1 MWPPTS
7 SSHWRSSIPTAT
19 AGAIASSAAHVGWSP
34 IPVAGVSP
42 GVAVWNAT
50 VAVRVSLPHFPSSVR
65 AAMPLAARQTLSF
78 CWNSRTPGPRMTPPV
93 PTAMWSVVPAIG
105 AARLVAPAR
114 LATCCSTGAPPS
126 IRTPPP
132 GDAVSSLVHVAA
144 STVPLTVM
152 CCPAWNA
159 LTNAVITIVNT
170 PSICSGAAAP
180 AKALSFCC
188 ARATSGPVEPDAEDR
203 PDRRRQARDGGVERR
218 PQGRIGDRAGPEA
231 LRGPEC
237 AQPTARRRPEVAIG
251 RQSPPAAVARL
262 SFSCSSRTAS
272 PVCPSRS
279 SGCAG
284 MKPPSGMPHRCT
296 VGRRPAR

>member
-1 MWPPTS
+1 M
-7 SSHWRSSIPTAT
+7 
-19 AGAIASSAAHVGWSP
+19 SAWSP
-34 IPVAGVSP
+34 MPEPGASP
-42 GVAVWNAT
+42 GVASLERHRRRP
-50 VAVRVSLPHFPSSVR
+50 RVVSPLPVVGDR
-65 AAMPLAARQTLSF
+65 RQGAGRCAMTLSLS
-78 CWNSRTPGPRMTPPV
+78 WNSRTAGPRRSPPGPTGRCR
-93 PTAMWSVVPAIG
+93 VVPASG
-105 AARLVAPAR
+105 APSGLAPAR

-188 ARATSGPVEPDAEDR
+188 ARATSGPVEPTLRTGRTGAGNPATAASSAVHRAASATGLVPR
-203 PDRRRQARDGGVERR
+203 PFEVRN
-218 PQGRIGDRAGPEA
+218 
-231 LRGPEC
+231 
-237 AQPTARRRPEVAIG
+237 ARRRRRVAG
-251 RQSPPAAVARL
+251 PKSPSAVSAPPAAVARL

-284 MKPPSGMPHRCT
+284 MKPPSGIPHRCT